1 MPNDGF
7 YPIKVQLILKKLGFY
22 NQWLTFNKVYTSKNG
37 QIILEKSK
45 KKLERDNYKSSI
57 KK

>member
-22 NQWLTFNKVYTSKNG
+22 NQWLAFNKVYTSKNG